1 MDLDKLKKV
10 RRIFADRGYRFGYI
24 DANCHK
30 ELLGSLKIN
39 EEQLNTML
47 YFDSQKEK

>member
-1 MDLDKLKKV
+1 LFDGSKGGKMKMDLEKLKKV

-30 ELLGSLKIN
+30 ELLGSLRIN
-39 EEQLNTML
+39 EE
-47 YFDSQKEK
+47 